1 MLNQYKMCTNQMCQ
15 QKGWDK
21 TNIQQVWL
29 LFTEEVGELASAIR
43 QRENLFRKTM
53 KKSDGVD
60 VQSELG
66 DVFSYLFQISYMLNI
81 DLDDMWNKHQE
92 KIVNRKYS
100 DII

>member
-1 MLNQYKMCTNQMCQ
+1 MCQ
-15 QKGWDK
+15 KKGWDNS
-21 TNIQQVWL
+21 NIQQVWL

-43 QRENLFRKTM
+43 QRENLFKKNM
-53 KKSDGVD
+53 KKQNGVD

-81 DLDDMWNKHQE
+81 DLDDMWTKHQE